1 MGHPNGFFGWKS
13 LGLQNTYYRV
23 DDHIGNNGTLDPRIV
38 SQSLLLD
45 STFTASCWI
54 AHNPMTNHCY
64 PSFLAKS
71 FRSGNK
77 TSNVRNIPAMGF
89 FPQIQRPS
97 PDLFRWSQGF
107 IQKRHLPSQL
117 FFPST
122 TCRRPNEFKP
132 NFPSRMPALH
142 TLDRRPW
149 WCTRNFW
156 SQWLRPD
163 NGNHHGRLPTKL
175 VIKPTNL

>member
-23 DDHIGNNGTLDPRIV
+23 DDHIGNNGTLDPRIA

-54 AHNPMTNHCY
+54 AHNPMPNHCY

-77 TSNVRNIPAMGF
+77 TSNVRNIPAMVKL
-89 FPQIQRPS
+89 PQIQRPS
-97 PDLFRWSQGF
+97 LDLFRWSQGF

-163 NGNHHGRLPTKL
+163 NGNHHGGLPTKL